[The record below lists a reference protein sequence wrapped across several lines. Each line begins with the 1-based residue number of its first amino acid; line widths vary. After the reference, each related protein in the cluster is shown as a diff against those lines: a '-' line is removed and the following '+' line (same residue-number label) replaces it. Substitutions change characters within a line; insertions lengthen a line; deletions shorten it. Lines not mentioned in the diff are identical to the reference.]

1 MGGAAA
7 GDDALKSLGKLAG
20 LLDAVHD
27 LDPALIEEIILTAMP
42 VRLFR
47 KGSKVEADFLL
58 ESGVRALAGQL
69 AKDQKKLGAVMA
81 DFYHQFGLAVR
92 HPGKAAP
99 FLLDDL
105 HAAGVR
111 WREVR
116 AELRSG
122 KTEGVEE

>member
-58 ESGVRALAGQL
+58 ESGVRAWPGNWPRTRRSW
-69 AKDQKKLGAVMA
+69 
-81 DFYHQFGLAVR
+81 VR
-92 HPGKAAP
+92 
-99 FLLDDL
+99 
-105 HAAGVR
+105 
-111 WREVR
+111 
-116 AELRSG
+116 
-122 KTEGVEE
+122 